1 MHILIA
7 PNAFKNSLSAEDAAL
22 AIKQGLQMSKL
33 KCTITCFPIAD
44 GGDGTGSLIIKQCK
58 GKVIKKEVK
67 NPLGTKIVSQFG
79 LIDNGKTAVVE
90 MADASGLRLLNKD
103 ELNPRLASSAGT
115 GELISFALDAGANK
129 IIIAMGGSATV
140 DGGCGILAAL
150 GVRFFD
156 KADNILQPVPQG
168 LTNLARIDISQ
179 LDQRIFDCEIIV
191 LCDVNNK
198 LLGPDGSA
206 AIFGPQKGAGPDD
219 VAKLEKFLVSL
230 DDITYKQDGKRMS
243 EMNYGGTAGGA
254 AAGLSAFL
262 NAKLVNGIGYFLQV
276 TGFDAELKKSNL
288 LITGE
293 GSIDMQT
300 LQGKGPFGVA
310 EQAKKN
316 KIPVIGLAGLV
327 PPDSNSELNRYFDVL
342 LAIGNGPAGLPEAL
356 KHTRANLLRTS
367 RVIGD
372 LLSLN
377 K

>member
-156 KADNILQPVPQG
+156 KADNLLQPVPQG

>member
-22 AIKQGLQMSKL
+22 AVKQGLQMSKL
-33 KCTITCFPIAD
+33 KCTVTCFPIAD

-58 GKVIKKEVK
+58 GKVIKKEVHH
-67 NPLGTKIVSQFG
+67 PFGTKIMSQFG

-103 ELNPRLASSAGT
+103 ELNPMLASSAGT
-115 GELISFALDAGANK
+115 GELISFALDEGVNK

-150 GVRFFD
+150 GARFFD
-156 KADNILQPVPQG
+156 RADNLLQPVPQG
-168 LTNLARIDISQ
+168 LANLARIDISQ
-179 LDQRIFDCEIIV
+179 LDERVFDCEIIV

-206 AIFGPQKGAGPDD
+206 AIFGPQKGAGPEE
-219 VAKLEKFLVSL
+219 VARLEKFLVNL
-230 DDITYKQDGKRMS
+230 DDITGKQAGKRLSAMK
-243 EMNYGGTAGGA
+243 YGGTAGGA

-276 TGFDAELKKSNL
+276 TGFDAVLKKSNL
-288 LITGE
+288 LITAE

-310 EQAKKN
+310 ELAKKN
-316 KIPVIGLAGLV
+316 DIPVIGLAGLI
-327 PPDSNSELNRYFDVL
+327 PLTENIELNKYFDIL
-342 LAIGNGPAGLPEAL
+342 LAIGNGAEDLPEAL
-356 KHTRANLLRTS
+356 KHTRVNLVRTA

-372 LLSLN
+372 LLSM
-377 K
+377 KK